1 MNFKQYLGVILVLVV
16 FPCSFSF
23 AQVTMPVF
31 GEQQIL
37 SGYSKAI
44 SGETISYFSVY
55 PDYAKEALLTRATD
69 GKKTIEWETAPIP
82 AKAKG
87 PYVYFSWI
95 AAHSTGTNSGD
106 RNFDLYINDKKILTF
121 TTRPKNYPPYWEFSG
136 DDSTKLVFEL
146 KKRDGA
152 ADAHGFAYLR
162 VPLSEYQKESP

>member
-1 MNFKQYLGVILVLVV
+1 MNFKKYIGAVV
-16 FPCSFSF
+16 FLVIFSCSYSF

-31 GEQQIL
+31 GEQQVL
-37 SGYSKAI
+37 SGYARTI
-44 SGETISYFSVY
+44 SGDSIPYFSVY
-55 PDYAKEALLTRATD
+55 QDYAKEALLTRASD
-69 GKKTIEWETAPIP
+69 GKTAIEWETTPIP

-136 DDSTKLVFEL
+136 DDSTRL
-146 KKRDGA
+146 
-152 ADAHGFAYLR
+152 GF
-162 VPLSEYQKESP
+162 V